1 MRILCAM
8 LGGTIASSDVSGT
21 ITLGQQ
27 SFVKDFLLEYSAD
40 NEYFFPDLEIY
51 SSEDATPEMYR
62 EALKEIVI
70 ESRKTKFDGILITHG
85 TDTCAIFA
93 QLAYRVLSILGI
105 PFVITGAIKS
115 PDKDPEESAYNL
127 LFAIGCIEKG
137 TSGVVFRNSDRIPC
151 LYKAY
156 AITSPDLDGI
166 YKECKDCVEPEIKDR
181 IDFLT
186 RDKLPRVLVIPAF
199 PGAVIPEDGFDRVLL
214 CCNHSGTASAK
225 LVPLVSKWTSE
236 GKKVFMAPIPKKG
249 GYYESRKKLVEAG
262 AIELPGMP
270 IEGAWCEALLR

>member
-105 PFVITGAIKS
+105 PFVITGAMKS

-127 LFAIGCIEKG
+127 
-137 TSGVVFRNSDRIPC
+137 N
-151 LYKAY
+151 
-156 AITSPDLDGI
+156 
-166 YKECKDCVEPEIKDR
+166 
-181 IDFLT
+181 
-186 RDKLPRVLVIPAF
+186 
-199 PGAVIPEDGFDRVLL
+199 
-214 CCNHSGTASAK
+214 
-225 LVPLVSKWTSE
+225 
-236 GKKVFMAPIPKKG
+236 
-249 GYYESRKKLVEAG
+249 
-262 AIELPGMP
+262 
-270 IEGAWCEALLR
+270 

>member
-1 MRILCAM
+1 M

-105 PFVITGAIKS
+105 PFVITGAMKS

-127 LFAIGCIEKG
+127 
-137 TSGVVFRNSDRIPC
+137 
-151 LYKAY
+151 Y
-156 AITSPDLDGI
+156 
-166 YKECKDCVEPEIKDR
+166 
-181 IDFLT
+181 
-186 RDKLPRVLVIPAF
+186 
-199 PGAVIPEDGFDRVLL
+199 
-214 CCNHSGTASAK
+214 
-225 LVPLVSKWTSE
+225 
-236 GKKVFMAPIPKKG
+236 
-249 GYYESRKKLVEAG
+249 
-262 AIELPGMP
+262 
-270 IEGAWCEALLR
+270 